1 MIFVVYVVLL
11 AEEEN
16 EMHTDLHQQ
25 SPIPTQL
32 EEEREG
38 DEEEEEEEEEVEID
52 VEVKSEQEPMAADS
66 TTIHTSSPEVT
77 STHQREGPSTNKPF
91 ALYVCI
97 ECWNPQ

>member
-11 AEEEN
+11 AEEES

-38 DEEEEEEEEEVEID
+38 EEEEEGEVAID
-52 VEVKSEQEPMAADS
+52 VEGKLEQEPMAADS
-66 TTIHTSSPEVT
+66 TTIRSSSPEVT
-77 STHQREGPSTNKPF
+77 STHQRQGPSTDKPF

-97 ECWNPQ
+97 ACWNPQ